1 MKPMKEALEAA
12 DRTRLIADTV
22 SLIDSE
28 VQRKRGVSGFAIRNG
43 YKVVKK
49 LKNGRMI
56 EKAVN
61 MLLDDFTGAI
71 APLHDTYREAGASG
85 SFATYLQQHDDEAAN
100 ALLAITDD
108 KATRAESKVIK
119 KTYNA
124 LRPQAVGHV
133 KEALP
138 GLGRMIDQ
146 YTRD

>member
-12 DRTRLIADTV
+12 DRTKLIADTV
-22 SLIDSE
+22 NLIDAE

-61 MLLDDFTGAI
+61 MLLDEFTDALS
-71 APLHDTYREAGASG
+71 PLHDTFREEGGSG
-85 SFATYLQQHDDEAAN
+85 SFATYLQKHDEKASN
-100 ALLAITDD
+100 ALLSITDE
-108 KATRAESKVIK
+108 KARGAESKVIK
-119 KTYNA
+119 KTYNT

-138 GLGRMIDQ
+138 GVGRMIDQ
-146 YTRD
+146 YTQD